1 MARRQARSRTEPSSG
16 PMSLLVV
23 LLSVALTIPMGVQAG
38 LTGGDGAGVEQPIT
52 PPGPVATQEI
62 LPDEI
67 GENERFGHVLTMD
80 GGVAV
85 VTATGRAHTPGSGPP
100 VFVYERHLG
109 QLDLVEALDRPD
121 DAHGF
126 GIGVGT
132 DGTTLAVAAPFED
145 TSEHNAGA
153 VYVYAREDSGWD
165 RFARLVDPDPNH
177 RGQFGWGSVDVHDDT
192 IVVGA
197 TGADEAHVFERADQR
212 VGYDHVATLDAP
224 EDRRGSWFGVDV
236 ELEQGTLLV
245 GNARRNPD
253 IPMPGSVEVYEREGD
268 AWQHVQRLDPPGE
281 PGGDDVGFGVD
292 LELDGDRLIVG
303 NFRGESDGAESGT
316 AHVYHHDGDA
326 WQLEATLEPPTAG
339 EVDYFGWTVELRGGT
354 AIVPAPLDDNL
365 HGRDA
370 GAAHVYH
377 RVEDAWV
384 YGGELVPQEHR
395 AGDAFGVVAG
405 DDAMVIVGAAWAD
418 RSGERS
424 GAVYTFP
431 RAAVDALPG
440 PLG

>member
-1 MARRQARSRTEPSSG
+1 MARRQARSRTKPSSR
-16 PMSLLVV
+16 PTSLVV
-23 LLSVALTIPMGVQAG
+23 LLAAALAIPIGVQAG
-38 LTGGDGAGVEQPIT
+38 LTGDDTGVEQPVA
-52 PPGPVATQEI
+52 PSVPVATQEL

-67 GENERFGHVLTMD
+67 GENARFGHVLTMD
-80 GGVAV
+80 DGVAV
-85 VTATGRAHTPGSGPP
+85 VTATGRALAPGSGPP

-109 QLDLVEALDRPD
+109 QLDLVEALERPE

-145 TSEHNAGA
+145 TPEHRAGA
-153 VYVYAREDSGWD
+153 VYVYEREDSGWD
-165 RFARLVDPDPNH
+165 RVARLVDPDPEP
-177 RGQFGWGSVDVHDDT
+177 GAWFGWGSVDVHEDT

-197 TGADEAHVFERADQR
+197 GNADEVHVFELAQTR
-212 VGYDHVATLDAP
+212 VGYEHAATLTAP
-224 EDRRGSWFGVDV
+224 EDRRGSQFGVDV
-236 ELEQGTLLV
+236 ELENGTLAV
-245 GNARRNPD
+245 GHARRNPD
-253 IPMPGSVEVYEREGD
+253 IATPGSVAIYERDGD

-281 PGGDDVGFGVD
+281 PGRDDVGFGVD
-292 LELDGDRLIVG
+292 LELDGDRVLVG

-316 AHVYHHDGDA
+316 AHVYHHGDA
-326 WQLEATLEPPTAG
+326 WEFEATLEPPIAG
-339 EVDYFGWTVELRGGT
+339 NVDYFGWTVDLNGGT
-354 AIVPAPLDDNL
+354 AVVPAPLDDNV

-377 RVEDAWV
+377 LAAGEWI
-384 YGGELVPQEHR
+384 YGGELIPQGHQ
-395 AGDAFGVVAG
+395 AGDAYGIAAG

-431 RAAVDALPG
+431 RAAVDALLG